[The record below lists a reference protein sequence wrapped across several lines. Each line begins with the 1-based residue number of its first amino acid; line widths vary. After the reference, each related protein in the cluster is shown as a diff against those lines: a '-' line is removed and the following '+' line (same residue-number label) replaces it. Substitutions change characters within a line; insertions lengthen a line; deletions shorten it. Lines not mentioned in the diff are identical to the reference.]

1 MKMRFADVIGH
12 ASIKNR
18 LVRTVR
24 ENRISHAQMF
34 LGPSGAGKLALAIAY
49 AQYINC
55 RSKKDNDSCGVCPSC
70 VKYGKLAHPDLHFL
84 YPTAKT
90 DKVDKPVSLDFV
102 REWRELLADSRQYIT
117 LADWYAKINIER
129 KQAIINARDCNNLIQ
144 TLSYKNYEADYKVM
158 IIWMVEKLFH
168 AAAPKILKILEEPP
182 DRTLFIL
189 VAEDTES
196 ILPTILSRTQ
206 IIKVPPIDQD
216 SLLQHF
222 LGQGVSPQLANDA
235 LRVYPGDLVMAQR
248 MIRDNGADDRNF
260 ELFRQWMRLCYQG
273 KMEELIRFVGDIVKN
288 TREFH
293 KSFLTYSL
301 RMSRE
306 TFLVSR
312 GSPTLTR
319 MNSKEAELVD
329 NFNPF
334 INNRNIQL
342 INEAFNDAIYH
353 IERNVNS
360 SVMFLD
366 LSLKFVSYLRM

>member
-1 MKMRFADVIGH
+1 MKMKFAEVIGH

-18 LVRTVR
+18 LIRTVK

-34 LGPSGAGKLALAIAY
+34 LGPSGAGKLALAVAY

-55 RSKKDNDSCGVCPSC
+55 RNKQGNDSCGVCPSC

-102 REWRELLADSRQYIT
+102 REWRELLIESGQYIT

-129 KQAIINARDCNNLIQ
+129 KQAIINARDCSNLIQ

-189 VAEDTES
+189 VAEDTEP

-222 LGQGVSPQLANDA
+222 LDQGVSPQLANDA

-273 KMEELIRFVGDIVKN
+273 KMEELIRFVGDLAKN

-293 KSFLTYSL
+293 KGFLTYGL

-306 TFLVSR
+306 TFLVNR
-312 GSPTLTR
+312 GSPVLTR

-334 INNRNIQL
+334 INSRNIQL
-342 INEAFNDAIYH
+342 INEALNDAIYH